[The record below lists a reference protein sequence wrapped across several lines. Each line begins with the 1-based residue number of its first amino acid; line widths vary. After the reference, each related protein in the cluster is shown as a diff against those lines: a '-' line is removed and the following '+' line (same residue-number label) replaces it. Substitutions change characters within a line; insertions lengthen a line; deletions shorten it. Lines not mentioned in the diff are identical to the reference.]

1 MGYLKGGTVVDGNLY
16 IEGGLVVRNISTS
29 AGGQLPTLDD
39 ESALS
44 DRLVKFINNNGGLR
58 YSSFGETVS
67 KTVST
72 DTDNPKKG
80 VNLYVGEA
88 KDDFYTLRLSF
99 GGTKTDNNT
108 EVFTITNANGNATEI
123 EKIDI
128 NTPASKIMVKDRGI
142 KGIINDIPSIDIYDG
157 FIDSINENTEIPESF
172 SYSEN

>member
-39 ESALS
+39 GDTKT
-44 DRLVKFINNNGGLR
+44 DRLVKFINYNGGLK

-67 KTVST
+67 SE
-72 DTDNPKKG
+72 G
-80 VNLYVGEA
+80 VNLYVGETKA
-88 KDDFYTLRLSF
+88 EFNTLGLSF
-99 GGTKTDNNT
+99 GKTNKT
-108 EVFTITNANGNATEI
+108 EVFTITNAKGNATEI

-128 NTPASKIMVKDRGI
+128 NTPASKIMVIDRNI
-142 KGIINDIPSIDIYDG
+142 KGIINKVPSIDINEE
-157 FIDSINENTEIPESF
+157 FINNIDENTEIPESF

>member
-44 DRLVKFINNNGGLR
+44 DRLVKFINNNGGLK

-67 KTVST
+67 G
-72 DTDNPKKG
+72 DEKK
-80 VNLYVGEA
+80 VKLYVGRNKEE
-88 KDDFYTLRLSF
+88 FNSLELYF
-99 GGTKTDNNT
+99 GNT
-108 EVFTITNANGNATEI
+108 NTGNSTRVCTITNGNATEI
-123 EKIDI
+123 EKIGI
-128 NTPASKIMVKDRGI
+128 NTSASSILVEDRNI
-142 KGIINDIPSIDIYDG
+142 KGIMDDSSLPTIDDAFINN
-157 FIDSINENTEIPESF
+157 INENTEITAIPESF

>member
-44 DRLVKFINNNGGLR
+44 DRLVKFINNNGGLK

-67 KTVST
+67 G
-72 DTDNPKKG
+72 DEKK
-80 VNLYVGEA
+80 VKLYVGRNKEE
-88 KDDFYTLRLSF
+88 FNNLELYF
-99 GGTKTDNNT
+99 GNT
-108 EVFTITNANGNATEI
+108 NTGNSTRVCTITNGPLANGDPI
-123 EKIDI
+123 GISI
-128 NTPASKIMVKDRGI
+128 NTSASSILVEDRII
-142 KGIINDIPSIDIYDG
+142 KGIMDDSSLPTIDDAFINN
-157 FIDSINENTEIPESF
+157 INENTEITAIPESF

>member
-44 DRLVKFINNNGGLR
+44 DRLVKFINNNGGLK

-67 KTVST
+67 G
-72 DTDNPKKG
+72 DEKK
-80 VNLYVGEA
+80 VKLYVGRNKEE
-88 KDDFYTLRLSF
+88 FNNLELYF
-99 GGTKTDNNT
+99 GNT
-108 EVFTITNANGNATEI
+108 NTGNSTRICTITNGNATEI

-128 NTPASKIMVKDRGI
+128 NTSASSILVEDRNI
-142 KGIINDIPSIDIYDG
+142 KGIMDDSSSPIIDDAFINN
-157 FIDSINENTEIPESF
+157 INENTEITAIPEKF

>member
-44 DRLVKFINNNGGLR
+44 DRLVKFINNNGGLK

-67 KTVST
+67 G
-72 DTDNPKKG
+72 DEKK
-80 VNLYVGEA
+80 VKLYVGRNKEE
-88 KDDFYTLRLSF
+88 FNSLELYF
-99 GGTKTDNNT
+99 GNT
-108 EVFTITNANGNATEI
+108 NTGNSTRVCTITNGPLANGDPI
-123 EKIDI
+123 GISI
-128 NTPASKIMVKDRGI
+128 NTSASSILVEEDRII
-142 KGIINDIPSIDIYDG
+142 KGIMDDSSSPIIDDAFINN
-157 FIDSINENTEIPESF
+157 INKNTEISEIPEKF

>member
-44 DRLVKFINNNGGLR
+44 DRLVKFINNNGGLK

-67 KTVST
+67 S
-72 DTDNPKKG
+72 DGNG
-80 VNLYVGEA
+80 VKLYVGRNKEE
-88 KDDFYTLRLSF
+88 FNNLELYF
-99 GGTKTDNNT
+99 GNT
-108 EVFTITNANGNATEI
+108 NTGNSTRVCTITNGPLANSDPIGI
-123 EKIDI
+123 SI
-128 NTPASKIMVKDRGI
+128 NTSASSILVEKDRII
-142 KGIINDIPSIDIYDG
+142 KGIMDDSSSPSPIIDDAFINN
-157 FIDSINENTEIPESF
+157 INENTEISEIPEKF

>member
-1 MGYLKGGTVVDGNLY
+1 MAYLKGGTVVDGNLY

-44 DRLVKFINNNGGLR
+44 DRLVKFINNNGGLK

-67 KTVST
+67 TDT

-88 KDDFYTLRLSF
+88 KDDFHTLRLSF

-123 EKIDI
+123 EEIGI
-128 NTPASKIMVKDRGI
+128 NTSASKIWVEEKNNIQDDKKKPVDI
-142 KGIINDIPSIDIYDG
+142 KNFDVTTSY
-157 FIDSINENTEIPESF
+157 IPESF

>member
-44 DRLVKFINNNGGLR
+44 DRLVKFINNNGGLK

-67 KTVST
+67 S
-72 DTDNPKKG
+72 DEKK
-80 VNLYVGEA
+80 VKLYVGRNKEE
-88 KDDFYTLRLSF
+88 FNNLELYF
-99 GGTKTDNNT
+99 GNT
-108 EVFTITNANGNATEI
+108 NTGNSTRVCTITNGPLANGDPI
-123 EKIDI
+123 GISI
-128 NTPASKIMVKDRGI
+128 NTSASSILVEEDRII
-142 KGIINDIPSIDIYDG
+142 KGIMDDSSSPSPIIDDAFINN
-157 FIDSINENTEIPESF
+157 INENTAIPEKF

>member
-44 DRLVKFINNNGGLR
+44 DRLVKFINNNGGLK

-67 KTVST
+67 G
-72 DTDNPKKG
+72 DEKK
-80 VNLYVGEA
+80 VKLYVGRNKEE
-88 KDDFYTLRLSF
+88 FNNLELYF
-99 GGTKTDNNT
+99 GNT
-108 EVFTITNANGNATEI
+108 NTGNSTRVCTITNGPLANSDPIGI
-123 EKIDI
+123 SI
-128 NTPASKIMVKDRGI
+128 NTSASSILVEDRII
-142 KGIINDIPSIDIYDG
+142 KGIMDDSSLPTIDDAFINN
-157 FIDSINENTEIPESF
+157 INENTEITAIPESF

>member
-44 DRLVKFINNNGGLR
+44 DRLVKFINNNGGLK

-67 KTVST
+67 G
-72 DTDNPKKG
+72 DEKK
-80 VNLYVGEA
+80 VKLYVGRNKEE
-88 KDDFYTLRLSF
+88 FNSLELYF
-99 GGTKTDNNT
+99 GNT
-108 EVFTITNANGNATEI
+108 NTGNSIRVCTITNGNATEI
-123 EKIDI
+123 EKIGI
-128 NTPASKIMVKDRGI
+128 NTSASSILVEDRNI
-142 KGIINDIPSIDIYDG
+142 KGIMDDSSSPIIDDAFINN
-157 FIDSINENTEIPESF
+157 INENTEITAIPEKF

>member
-44 DRLVKFINNNGGLR
+44 DRLVKFINNNGGLK

-67 KTVST
+67 G
-72 DTDNPKKG
+72 DEKK
-80 VNLYVGEA
+80 VKLYVGRNKEE
-88 KDDFYTLRLSF
+88 FNSLELYF
-99 GGTKTDNNT
+99 GNT
-108 EVFTITNANGNATEI
+108 NTGNSIRVCTITNGNFKKKK
-123 EKIDI
+123 KIGI
-128 NTPASKIMVKDRGI
+128 NTSASSILVEDRNI
-142 KGIINDIPSIDIYDG
+142 KGIMDDSSSPIIDDAFINN
-157 FIDSINENTEIPESF
+157 INENTEITAIPEKF